1 MKLLTES
8 DLRAL
13 CLPVGFAL
21 QLPMGTQL
29 SPAAK
34 DYCREHSISVA
45 FAKPEHMTHLHG
57 DVLVPKTDPR
67 IALRGKLDS
76 LQARFLLAIAQANE
90 LGRGEC
96 AAGLQE
102 CFGLAQAIMAAEV
115 KEQPLPPPSL
125 FGMDSAA
132 LRRASHKHYIAPHAG
147 MGGLCL
153 ALNTLRTQVRET
165 ELAACA
171 VDRLDLIEALN
182 RMSSAVYLLFL
193 KELDA

>member
-21 QLPMGTQL
+21 QLPAGTQL
-29 SPAAK
+29 SPAARE
-34 DYCREHSISVA
+34 YCTERSITVT
-45 FAKPEHMTHLHG
+45 FTKPEHMTHLHG

-67 IALRGKLDS
+67 IHLRGKLDS
-76 LQARFLLAIAQANE
+76 LQAQFLLGIAQANE
-90 LGRGEC
+90 LGRADYAADLGEC
-96 AAGLQE
+96 FA
-102 CFGLAQAIMAAEV
+102 LAQAIMAAEV
-115 KEQPLPPPSL
+115 KEAPLPPPSL
-125 FGMDSAA
+125 LGMDSAA
-132 LRRASHKHYIAPHAG
+132 LRRASHEHYVEPHAG

-153 ALNTLRTQVRET
+153 ALNALRTQVRET

-171 VDRLDLIEALN
+171 LDRLDLIEALN

-193 KELDA
+193 KEQAT